1 MVQCDHDPPETG
13 APAGVVGL
21 SAGQTASQFEQ
32 DDVVELAPLLRRVI
46 GARVQDGHVVEELV
60 QETLTRVM
68 AARQRLEP
76 RTLAPYAVVTA
87 RNLIRSLG
95 ASQDRSRRHAHRL
108 IDLREPVLPEEEALR
123 REERRAITAAL
134 GRMPQQDQEALVA
147 HEVEGM
153 DTATLAAGRDSTPG
167 AVAAQLS
174 RARARLRVEYLLEL
188 EQADPPTTRCRPVL
202 LALSA
207 GDRRRQRDLDAGG
220 HLLTCGWCA
229 RLSEPL
235 LDRRTA
241 AVAGEVRIPIQ
252 TDADVVTAR
261 KQGRELAAQA
271 DFSATELTIIATAI
285 SEIARN
291 IVMFAD
297 RGEIVVSL
305 VGENSRQGVTVVAR
319 DAGPGIPD
327 LEHALQDG
335 YSGYGGMGLGLPGSR
350 RLMDEFEITSE
361 VDKGTTVTMTKWRR
375 DT

>member
-1 MVQCDHDPPETG
+1 
-13 APAGVVGL
+13 VVGL
-21 SAGQTASQFEQ
+21 SAGQPTSDSQH

-46 GARVQDGHVVEELV
+46 RARVRDGQVVEDLV

-76 RTLAPYAVVTA
+76 RTLAPYAIVTA
-87 RNLIRSLG
+87 RNLTRTLATSE
-95 ASQDRSRRHAHRL
+95 DRNRRHAPRL
-108 IDLREPVLPEEEALR
+108 IDLREPVLPEEEALG
-123 REERRAITAAL
+123 REESRAITTAL
-134 GRMPQQDQEALVA
+134 GKLPPQDQKALVA

-153 DTATLAAGRDSTPG
+153 DTITLAASRDSTPG

-188 EQADPPTTRCRPVL
+188 EQAEPPTARCRPVL

-220 HLLTCGWCA
+220 HLLACTWCA
-229 RLSEPL
+229 RLSQPL
-235 LDRRTA
+235 LDRRRTA
-241 AVAGEVRIPIQ
+241 AVAGEVRIPVQ

-271 DFSATELTIIATAI
+271 GFSATELTIIATAI

-291 IVMFAD
+291 IVMFAE
-297 RGEIVVSL
+297 RGEILVSL
-305 VGENSRQGVTVVAR
+305 VGENRRQGVTVVAR
-319 DAGPGIPD
+319 DSGPGIPD
-327 LEHALQDG
+327 LEQAVQDG

-350 RLMDEFEITSE
+350 RLMDEFEISTE
-361 VDKGTTVTMTKWRR
+361 VDRGTTVTMTKWRQ
-375 DT
+375 DA

>member
-1 MVQCDHDPPETG
+1 MSAAQ
-13 APAGVVGL
+13 PARE
-21 SAGQTASQFEQ
+21 FQ
-32 DDVVELAPLLRRVI
+32 DGDVVELVPLLRRVI
-46 GARVQDGHVVEELV
+46 GARVHDRHVVEDLV

-68 AARQRLEP
+68 AARRRLEP

-87 RNLIRSLG
+87 RNLTRSL
-95 ASQDRSRRHAHRL
+95 ATSEDRSRRHAHRL
-108 IDLREPVLPEEEALR
+108 IDLREPVLPEQEALR
-123 REERRAITAAL
+123 REESRAITTAL
-134 GRMPQQDQEALVA
+134 GKLPEQDREALVA
-147 HEVEGM
+147 HEVEGT
-153 DTATLAAGRDSTPG
+153 DTMTLAASRDSTPG

-188 EQADPPTTRCRPVL
+188 EQAEPPTARCRPVL

-220 HLLTCGWCA
+220 HLLACTWCA

-235 LDRRTA
+235 LDRRRTA

-271 DFSATELTIIATAI
+271 GFSATELTIIATAI

-291 IVMFAD
+291 IVMFAE
-297 RGEIVVSL
+297 RGEVLVSL
-305 VGENSRQGVTVVAR
+305 VGEHGRQGVTVVAR

-327 LEHALQDG
+327 LKQALRDG

-350 RLMDEFEITSE
+350 RLMDEFEIISE
-361 VDKGTTVTMTKWRR
+361 ADEGTTVTMTKWRR
-375 DT
+375 DA

>member
-1 MVQCDHDPPETG
+1 MGGHGFPARG
-13 APAGVVGL
+13 PAGSGAVGL
-21 SAGQTASQFEQ
+21 SAGQPTSELQH
-32 DDVVELAPLLRRVI
+32 DDVIELAPLLRRVI
-46 GARVQDGHVVEELV
+46 AARVRDSHVVEDLV

-87 RNLIRSLG
+87 RNLIRSL
-95 ASQDRSRRHAHRL
+95 ATSQDRSRRHAHRL

-123 REERRAITAAL
+123 REESRAITTAL
-134 GRMPQQDQEALVA
+134 GRLAQQDQEALVA
-147 HEVEGM
+147 HEVEGT
-153 DTATLAAGRDSTPG
+153 DTSTLAANRDSTPG

-188 EQADPPTTRCRPVL
+188 EPDEPPTPRCRPVL

-220 HLLTCGWCA
+220 HLLACAWCA

-235 LDRRTA
+235 LDRRRTDA
-241 AVAGEVRIPIQ
+241 MTGEVRIPVQ

-261 KQGRELAAQA
+261 KRGRELATQA
-271 DFSATELTIIATAI
+271 GFSATELTVIATAI

-291 IVMFAD
+291 IVMFAK
-297 RGEIVVSL
+297 RGEIIVSL

-319 DAGPGIPD
+319 DAGPGIAD
-327 LEHALQDG
+327 LEQAVQDG

>member
-1 MVQCDHDPPETG
+1 
-13 APAGVVGL
+13 VVGL
-21 SAGQTASQFEQ
+21 SAGQRTSSFEH

-46 GARVQDGHVVEELV
+46 GARVRDGQVVEDLV

-68 AARQRLEP
+68 AARRRLEP
-76 RTLAPYAVVTA
+76 RTLAPYAIVTA
-87 RNLIRSLG
+87 RNLTRSL
-95 ASQDRSRRHAHRL
+95 ATSEDRSRRHAHRL
-108 IDLREPVLPEEEALR
+108 IDLREPALPEEETVR
-123 REERRAITAAL
+123 REERRAITTAL
-134 GRMPQQDQEALVA
+134 GKLPDQDQEALVA

-153 DTATLAAGRDSTPG
+153 DTATLAASRDSTPG

-188 EQADPPTTRCRPVL
+188 EQAEPPTARCRPVL

-220 HLLTCGWCA
+220 HLLACAWCA

-235 LDRRTA
+235 LDRRRTA
-241 AVAGEVRIPIQ
+241 SVAGEVRIAIQ
-252 TDADVVTAR
+252 ADADVVTAR
-261 KQGRELAAQA
+261 KQGRELAAQVG
-271 DFSATELTIIATAI
+271 FSATELTIIATAI

-291 IVMFAD
+291 IVMFAN

-305 VGENSRQGVTVVAR
+305 VGENGRQGVTVVAR

-327 LEHALQDG
+327 LEQALTDG

-350 RLMDEFEITSE
+350 RLMDEFEISSE

-375 DT
+375 EA

>member
-1 MVQCDHDPPETG
+1 M
-13 APAGVVGL
+13 
-21 SAGQTASQFEQ
+21 SAGRPTSSFEH

-46 GARVQDGHVVEELV
+46 GARVRDGQVVEDLV

-68 AARQRLEP
+68 AARRRLEP
-76 RTLAPYAVVTA
+76 RTLAPYAIVTA
-87 RNLIRSLG
+87 RNLTRSL
-95 ASQDRSRRHAHRL
+95 ATSEDRSRRHAHRL
-108 IDLREPVLPEEEALR
+108 IDLREPALPEEETVR
-123 REERRAITAAL
+123 REERRAITTAL
-134 GRMPQQDQEALVA
+134 GKLPDQDQEALVA

-153 DTATLAAGRDSTPG
+153 DTATLAASRDSTPG

-188 EQADPPTTRCRPVL
+188 EQAEPPTARCRPVL

-220 HLLTCGWCA
+220 HLLACAWCA

-235 LDRRTA
+235 LDRRRTA
-241 AVAGEVRIPIQ
+241 SVAGEVRIAIQ
-252 TDADVVTAR
+252 ADADVVTAR

-271 DFSATELTIIATAI
+271 GFSATELTIIATAI

-291 IVMFAD
+291 IVMFAN

-305 VGENSRQGVTVVAR
+305 VGEHGRQGVTVVAR

-327 LEHALQDG
+327 LEQALTDG

-350 RLMDEFEITSE
+350 RLMDEFEITTE

-375 DT
+375 EA

>member
-1 MVQCDHDPPETG
+1 M
-13 APAGVVGL
+13 GL
-21 SAGQTASQFEQ
+21 SAAGQPTSDFQH

-46 GARVQDGHVVEELV
+46 RARVHDGQVVEDLV

-68 AARQRLEP
+68 AARPRLEP

-87 RNLIRSLG
+87 RNLTSSL
-95 ASQDRSRRHAHRL
+95 ATSEDRRRRHAHRL

-123 REERRAITAAL
+123 REESRAITTAL
-134 GRMPQQDQEALVA
+134 ARLPLQDQEALVA
-147 HEVEGM
+147 HEVEGT
-153 DTATLAAGRDSTPG
+153 DTTTLAARRDSTPG

-174 RARARLRVEYLLEL
+174 RARAKLRVEYLLEL
-188 EQADPPTTRCRPVL
+188 EQAEPPTTRCRPVL

-207 GDRRRQRDLDAGG
+207 GDQRRQRDLDAGG
-220 HLLTCGWCA
+220 HLLACSWCA

-235 LDRRTA
+235 LDRRRTA

-271 DFSATELTIIATAI
+271 GFSATELTIIATAI

-291 IVMFAD
+291 IVMFAE

-305 VGENSRQGVTVVAR
+305 VAEHSRPGVTVVAR
-319 DAGPGIPD
+319 DSGPGIPD

-361 VDKGTTVTMTKWRR
+361 VDRGTTVTMTKWRR
-375 DT
+375 DA

>member
-1 MVQCDHDPPETG
+1 
-13 APAGVVGL
+13 L
-21 SAGQTASQFEQ
+21 SAGQPAREFQD
-32 DDVVELAPLLRRVI
+32 DDVVELVPLLRRVI
-46 GARVQDGHVVEELV
+46 GARVHDRHVVEDLV

-68 AARQRLEP
+68 AARRRLEP

-87 RNLIRSLG
+87 RNLTRSL
-95 ASQDRSRRHAHRL
+95 ATSEDRSRRHAHRL
-108 IDLREPVLPEEEALR
+108 IDLREPVLPEQEALR
-123 REERRAITAAL
+123 REESRAITTAL
-134 GRMPQQDQEALVA
+134 AKLPEQDREALVA
-147 HEVEGM
+147 HEVEGTDM
-153 DTATLAAGRDSTPG
+153 ITLAASRDSTPG

-188 EQADPPTTRCRPVL
+188 EQAEPPTARCRPVL

-207 GDRRRQRDLDAGG
+207 GDRRRRRDLDAGG
-220 HLLTCGWCA
+220 HLLACTWCA

-235 LDRRTA
+235 LDRRRTA
-241 AVAGEVRIPIQ
+241 AVAGEIRIPIQ

-271 DFSATELTIIATAI
+271 GFSATELTIIATAI

-291 IVMFAD
+291 IVMFAE
-297 RGEIVVSL
+297 RGEVLVSL

-327 LEHALQDG
+327 LKQALRDG

-361 VDKGTTVTMTKWRR
+361 ADKGTTVTMTKWRR
-375 DT
+375 DA

>member
-1 MVQCDHDPPETG
+1 
-13 APAGVVGL
+13 VVGL
-21 SAGQTASQFEQ
+21 SAGQPASESQH

-46 GARVQDGHVVEELV
+46 GARVRDRHVVEELV
-60 QETLTRVM
+60 QEALTRVL
-68 AARQRLEP
+68 AARRRLEP

-87 RNLIRSLG
+87 RNLTRSL
-95 ASQDRSRRHAHRL
+95 ATSQDRGRRHAHRL

-123 REERRAITAAL
+123 REESRAITTAL
-134 GRMPQQDQEALVA
+134 ARLSQQDRQALVA

-153 DTATLAAGRDSTPG
+153 DTATLAASRDSTPG

-188 EQADPPTTRCRPVL
+188 EQAEPPTARCRPVL

-220 HLLTCGWCA
+220 HLLGCAWCA

-241 AVAGEVRIPIQ
+241 AVAGEIRIPIK

-261 KQGRELAAQA
+261 KQGRDLAAQA
-271 DFSATELTIIATAI
+271 GFSATELTIIATAI

-291 IVMFAD
+291 IVMFAN
-297 RGEIVVSL
+297 RGEIIVSL
-305 VGENSRQGVTVVAR
+305 VGENGREGVSVVAR
-319 DAGPGIPD
+319 DSGPGIPD
-327 LEHALQDG
+327 LERALQDG

-361 VDKGTTVTMTKWRR
+361 VDKGTTVTMTKWRQE
-375 DT
+375 T

>member
-1 MVQCDHDPPETG
+1 
-13 APAGVVGL
+13 L
-21 SAGQTASQFEQ
+21 SAGQPASEFQD
-32 DDVVELAPLLRRVI
+32 DDVVELVPLLRRVI
-46 GARVQDGHVVEELV
+46 GSRVRDRHVVEDLV

-68 AARQRLEP
+68 AARRRLEP

-87 RNLIRSLG
+87 RNLTRSL
-95 ASQDRSRRHAHRL
+95 ATSEDRSRRHAHRL
-108 IDLREPVLPEEEALR
+108 IDLREPVLPEDEALR
-123 REERRAITAAL
+123 REESRAITTAL
-134 GRMPQQDQEALVA
+134 AKLPQQDQEALVA
-147 HEVEGM
+147 HEVEGT
-153 DTATLAAGRDSTPG
+153 DTTTLAASRDSTPG

-174 RARARLRVEYLLEL
+174 RARAKLRVEYLLEL
-188 EQADPPTTRCRPVL
+188 EQAEPPTARCRPVL

-220 HLLTCGWCA
+220 HLLACGWCA

-235 LDRRTA
+235 LDRRRTA
-241 AVAGEVRIPIQ
+241 AVAGEIRIPIQ

-261 KQGRELAAQA
+261 SRGRELAAQA
-271 DFSATELTIIATAI
+271 GFSATELTIIATAI

-291 IVMFAD
+291 IVMFAE
-297 RGEIVVSL
+297 RGEVLVSL

-327 LEHALQDG
+327 LKQAVRDG

-375 DT
+375 DA